1 MKDTGDNLFVDGI
14 VLNDS
19 RWNMFDMVVAAKS
32 ESDVSTELNV
42 PHDYTGVGMKKG
54 AITFWAETGQ

>member
-1 MKDTGDNLFVDGI
+1 MKDTEHNIFY
-14 VLNDS
+14 
-19 RWNMFDMVVAAKS
+19 MVVAAKS
-32 ESDVSTELNV
+32 KSGVSTELNV